1 MLRSHGGD
9 HLMALLEP
17 PVETSSKTRHL
28 KFVVGALVVL
38 AAVVLYFTF
47 RFYPEQRVVQ
57 RFFDA
62 LVAGDVKTAYQL
74 WKPQPS
80 YRIQDFLTDWG
91 PHGYYGPVKS
101 YKIIKISR
109 PEGSINSVAVE
120 IAVSPFTPMADASD
134 AEKSRKTRIVT
145 IWMNTEDKSFSFPP

>member
-1 MLRSHGGD
+1 
-9 HLMALLEP
+9 MALLEP

-28 KFVVGALVVL
+28 KFIAGALAVL
-38 AAVVLYFTF
+38 AAVALYFTF
-47 RFYPEQRVVQ
+47 RFYPEQRAVQ

-62 LVAGDVKTAYQL
+62 LVAGDTKKAYEL

-101 YKIIKISR
+101 YKLIKISS
-109 PEGSINSVAVE
+109 PKDSSNSVAGGD
-120 IAVSPFTPMADASD
+120 SGNPDAPQSE
-134 AEKSRKTRIVT
+134 ALRA
-145 IWMNTEDKSFSFPP
+145 